1 MPRPKLFADEPE
13 TINVADLR
21 DGDFLVSFPTQRGI
35 RGYTVN
41 SGVTA
46 LDDDPTTWGIR
57 AAYRSRT
64 VFPVAARRFRTL
76 TGVTLSL
83 PCEHSVIVRR
93 RLTTV

>member
-1 MPRPKLFADEPE
+1 MPRPKMFEDEPA
-13 TINVADLR
+13 TISVAELN
-21 DGDFLVSFPTQRGI
+21 DGDFLVSFPAQRGI

-46 LDDDPTTWGIR
+46 LDDDHTTWGIR

-83 PCEHSVIVRR
+83 PCEHSVVVRR
-93 RLTTV
+93 KLASA

>member
-1 MPRPKLFADEPE
+1 MPRPKLFADEE
-13 TINVADLR
+13 TTISVAELN

-46 LDDDPTTWGIR
+46 LDDDSTTWGIR

-76 TGVTLSL
+76 TGVGLTL
-83 PCEHSVIVRR
+83 PCEHNVVVRR
-93 RLTTV
+93 RLTTI